1 MFAVKYLRQLGYVVQ
16 NNMFAENSWYF
27 RNALVRANYMGLG
40 RNAGRTTAYL
50 VAFFRNLLLGEKN
63 ELKSRY
69 LRIGCDRT
77 PPTFDSKA
85 VRKSGQKK
93 RSEKSGG
100 KTSEK
105 ILAYLVKHPKATQ
118 ADLVATFSLARSTV
132 QKHLSNLKSAR
143 RLRRIGPDKG
153 GHWEA
158 L

>member
-1 MFAVKYLRQLGYVVQ
+1 
-16 NNMFAENSWYF
+16 
-27 RNALVRANYMGLG
+27 MGLG

-77 PPTFDSKA
+77 PPDFGLKA

-93 RSEKSGG
+93 AVRKTVGKKTVG
-100 KTSEK
+100 KTSER
-105 ILAYLVKHPKATQ
+105 ILAYLAKHPKATQ

-132 QKHLSNLKSAR
+132 QKHLANLKSAR

-158 L
+158 LIPHGDLV